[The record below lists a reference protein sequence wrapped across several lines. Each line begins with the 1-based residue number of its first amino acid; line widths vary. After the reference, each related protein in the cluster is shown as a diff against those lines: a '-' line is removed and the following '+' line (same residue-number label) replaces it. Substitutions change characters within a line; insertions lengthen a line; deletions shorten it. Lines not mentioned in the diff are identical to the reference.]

1 VAQINREFTGGPTS
15 DARVSMPLDWDEVAG
30 CDPAAFT
37 LATAPARFAA
47 RGDASAGIDAAAG
60 SLDGLL
66 QLAAGRALSPEV
78 PGPAPPGPCRARLD
92 SPLGTRPSRGPSRRG
107 PATAPLRPSLDREPP
122 PAQDGSGSASDRE
135 ADV

>member
-1 VAQINREFTGGPTS
+1 
-15 DARVSMPLDWDEVAG
+15 MPLDWDEVAG

-78 PGPAPPGPCRARLD
+78 PGPAPPRPLPRSVRLPAWHQTLAGSL
-92 SPLGTRPSRGPSRRG
+92 SPRPRHR
-107 PATAPLRPSLDREPP
+107 TPP
-122 PAQDGSGSASDRE
+122 PLP
-135 ADV
+135 